1 LRLRAV
7 QVSRSAGMPMPIN
20 YQQAY
25 QQIKDIGAGS
35 KERRKKKEEARELAR
50 NLLASFSTEL
60 DVLKFKVDSAKA
72 ADANIRCA
80 VPLNEPLA
88 SSHPIPDSDIQVTL
102 IAADGSQII
111 PNRHDSLQYYVI
123 NVGVIAMQIGSGN
136 TPEVETDTELRI
148 LDEFDDTF
156 FSDSQVALQRDV
168 AERKKLLEMSEKYSG
183 TIIAL
188 TEGQLELW
196 GSVDNEN
203 AREFEKSLQDYLNV
217 LEQLQKKK
225 IIAGG
230 YVDKPGANWFVKLLE
245 IAGTPADELKNV
257 RKNRLL
263 AGVTD
268 LWLFSQILGEHERSA
283 VFALQAKSA
292 EKYKGA
298 LAIHFFYINVGDKK
312 HPKIA
317 RVDVPLWV
325 AENPSMLNAL
335 HSVLVEQ
342 SRIMGKAP
350 FPYLLHRAHEIA
362 VVTHREKEEIDR
374 LLSRDILS
382 NGGELG
388 EKSGKQTAKDLQG
401 RTRR

>member
-1 LRLRAV
+1 
-7 QVSRSAGMPMPIN
+7 MPIN
-20 YQQAY
+20 YQEIY
-25 QQIKDIGAGS
+25 TQIKQVGLGA
-35 KERRKKKEEARELAR
+35 KERRKRKEEAQEQAQK
-50 NLLASFSTEL
+50 LLERYSSEL
-60 DVLKFKVDSAKA
+60 DFLRSKVDSAKA

-80 VPLNEPLA
+80 VPLDEELA
-88 SSHPIPDSDIQVTL
+88 SSHPLPDSVSQATLTPGVATL
-102 IAADGSQII
+102 IAADGSQIV
-111 PNRHDSLQYYVI
+111 PNRHDALQYYVI
-123 NVGVIAMQIGSGN
+123 NVGAIAMQIGSGN
-136 TPEVETDTELRI
+136 TPEVETDTELRV

-156 FSDSQVALQRDV
+156 FSEGQVALQRDV
-168 AERKKLLEMSEKYSG
+168 AERKKLLEMAENYSG

-217 LEQLQKKK
+217 LEQLHRKN

-245 IAGTPADELKNV
+245 IASTPADELKNV

-325 AENPSMLNAL
+325 AENPSMLNTL
-335 HSVLVEQ
+335 HAVLIEQ
-342 SRIMGKAP
+342 SKIMGKAP

-388 EKSGKQTAKDLQG
+388 EKSGKQSAKDSQG
-401 RTRR
+401 RIRR

>member
-1 LRLRAV
+1 
-7 QVSRSAGMPMPIN
+7 MPID
-20 YQQAY
+20 Y
-25 QQIKDIGAGS
+25 QQIYTRIKEIGAGA
-35 KERRKKKEEARELAR
+35 KEREKKKEEARELAQ
-50 NLLASFSTEL
+50 NLLASFNSEL
-60 DVLKFKVDSAKA
+60 DALRSKVDSAKS
-72 ADANIRCA
+72 ADSNIRCA
-80 VPLNEPLA
+80 VPLNEILA
-88 SSHPIPDSDIQVTL
+88 SHSPVPDSVIQATI
-102 IAADGSQII
+102 IAADGSQIV
-111 PNRHDSLQYYVI
+111 PNRHEALQYYVI
-123 NVGVIAMQIGSGN
+123 NVGAIAMQTGSGN
-136 TPEVETDTELRI
+136 VPEVETDTDLRV

-168 AERKKLLEMSEKYSG
+168 AERKKLLEMSERYSG

-203 AREFEKSLQDYLNV
+203 AKEFEKSLQDYLHA
-217 LEQLQKKK
+217 LEEMHKKK

-230 YVDKPGANWFVKLLE
+230 YVDKPGANWFIKLLE
-245 IAGTPADELKNV
+245 IAGTPQDELKNV

-292 EKYKGA
+292 EKYRDA
-298 LAIHFFYINVGDKK
+298 LAIHFFYINVGDRK

-325 AENPSMLNAL
+325 AENPTMLNAL

-342 SRIMGKAP
+342 SKIMGRSP

-362 VVTHREKEEIDR
+362 VVTHQEKEEIDR

>member
-1 LRLRAV
+1 
-7 QVSRSAGMPMPIN
+7 MPID
-20 YQQAY
+20 Y
-25 QQIKDIGAGS
+25 QQIYTRIKEIGAGA
-35 KERRKKKEEARELAR
+35 KEREKKKEDAQKLAQ
-50 NLLASFSTEL
+50 NLLASFNSEL
-60 DVLKFKVDSAKA
+60 DALRSKVDSAKA
-72 ADANIRCA
+72 ADSNIRCA
-80 VPLNEPLA
+80 VPLNEALA
-88 SSHPIPDSDIQVTL
+88 SSHPVPASVIQATL
-102 IAADGSQII
+102 IAADGSQIV
-111 PNRHDSLQYYVI
+111 PNRHDPLQYYVI
-123 NVGVIAMQIGSGN
+123 NVGAIAMQIGSGN
-136 TPEVETDTELRI
+136 TPEVETDTELRV

-168 AERKKLLEMSEKYSG
+168 AERKKLLEMAENYSG

-203 AREFEKSLQDYLNV
+203 AREFEKSLLDYLSV
-217 LEQLQKKK
+217 LEQLRRKQ

-268 LWLFSQILGEHERSA
+268 LWLFSQILDEHERSA

-325 AENPSMLNAL
+325 AENPSMLNVL
-335 HSVLVEQ
+335 HVVLVEQ

-382 NGGELG
+382 SGGELG
-388 EKSGKQTAKDLQG
+388 EKSGKQTAKDSKG

>member
-1 LRLRAV
+1 
-7 QVSRSAGMPMPIN
+7 MPID
-20 YQQAY
+20 YQQVY
-25 QQIKDIGAGS
+25 TRIKEIGAGA
-35 KERRKKKEEARELAR
+35 KEREKKKEEAQKLAQ
-50 NLLASFSTEL
+50 NLLASFNSEL
-60 DVLKFKVDSAKA
+60 DKLRSKVDSAKA
-72 ADANIRCA
+72 ADSNIRCA
-80 VPLNEPLA
+80 VPLNEVLA
-88 SSHPIPDSDIQVTL
+88 SHHPVPDTTIQATV
-102 IAADGSQII
+102 IAADGSQIV
-111 PNRHDSLQYYVI
+111 PSRHEALQYYVI
-123 NVGVIAMQIGSGN
+123 NVGGIAMEIGSGN
-136 TPEVETDTELRI
+136 TPEVETDTELRV
-148 LDEFDDTF
+148 LDEFDDTY

-203 AREFEKSLQDYLNV
+203 AREFEKSLQDYLRV
-217 LEQLQKKK
+217 LEQLRQKQ

-230 YVDKPGANWFVKLLE
+230 YVDKPGANWVVKLLE
-245 IAGTPADELKNV
+245 IAGTPQDELKSV

-268 LWLFSQILGEHERSA
+268 HWLFSQILGEHERSA

-292 EKYKGA
+292 EKYKDA
-298 LAIHFFYINVGDKK
+298 LSIHFFYINVGDKK

-325 AENPSMLNAL
+325 AENKSMLNGL
-335 HSVLVEQ
+335 HLVLVEQ
-342 SRIMGKAP
+342 SKIMGNSQQ

-362 VVTHREKEEIDR
+362 IVTHREKEEIDR

-382 NGGELG
+382 RG
-388 EKSGKQTAKDLQG
+388 
-401 RTRR
+401 

>member
-1 LRLRAV
+1 
-7 QVSRSAGMPMPIN
+7 MPIN

-50 NLLASFSTEL
+50 NLLASFSFEL
-60 DVLKFKVDSAKA
+60 DVLKSKVDSAKA
-72 ADANIRCA
+72 ADSNIRCA

-88 SSHPIPDSDIQVTL
+88 SHHPAPDSVIQATL
-102 IAADGSQII
+102 IAADGSQIV
-111 PNRHDSLQYYVI
+111 PNRHDPLQYYVI
-123 NVGVIAMQIGSGN
+123 NVGAIAMQIGSGN
-136 TPEVETDTELRI
+136 TPEVETDTELHV
-148 LDEFDDTF
+148 LDEFDDTY

-168 AERKKLLEMSEKYSG
+168 AERKKLLGMAEKYSG
-183 TIIAL
+183 TVIAL

-203 AREFEKSLQDYLNV
+203 AREFEKSLQDYLHA
-217 LEQLQKKK
+217 LEEMRQKQ
-225 IIAGG
+225 IVTGG

-268 LWLFSQILGEHERSA
+268 LWLFSQILGEHERST

-298 LAIHFFYINVGDKK
+298 LAIHFFYINVGDRK

-325 AENPSMLNAL
+325 ADNQTILNTL
-335 HSVLVEQ
+335 HSILVEQ
-342 SRIMGKAP
+342 SKIMGKSP

-382 NGGELG
+382 SGGELG
-388 EKSGKQTAKDLQG
+388 EKSGKQSAKDLQG

>member
-1 LRLRAV
+1 
-7 QVSRSAGMPMPIN
+7 MPIN

-25 QQIKDIGAGS
+25 ECIKENGAKS
-35 KERRKKKEEARELAR
+35 EERKKRKEEAQELAH
-50 NLLASFSTEL
+50 NLLASFNSEL
-60 DVLKFKVDSAKA
+60 DALRSKVDSAKT
-72 ADANIRCA
+72 ADSNIRCA
-80 VPLNEPLA
+80 VPLTENLA
-88 SSHPIPDSDIQVTL
+88 SSHPVPDSPTQVTV
-102 IAADGSQII
+102 IAADGSQIV
-111 PNRHDSLQYYVI
+111 PNRHEPFQYYVI
-123 NVGVIAMQIGSGN
+123 NVGAIAMQIGSGN
-136 TPEVETDTELRI
+136 QSEVETNTELHV

-168 AERKKLLEMSEKYSG
+168 AERKKLLEMAERYSG
-183 TIIAL
+183 AVIAL

-203 AREFEKSLQDYLNV
+203 AKEFEKSLQDYLHA
-217 LEQLQKKK
+217 LELMQHKE
-225 IIAGG
+225 IVTCG

-268 LWLFSQILGEHERSA
+268 LWMFSQLLGEHERSA
-283 VFALQAKSA
+283 VFALKAKSA
-292 EKYKGA
+292 EKYKGG
-298 LAIHFFYINVGDKK
+298 LSIHFFYLNVGDKK

-335 HSVLVEQ
+335 HSVLIAQ
-342 SRIMGKAP
+342 TKIMGKAP

-374 LLSRDILS
+374 LLSRNILS
-382 NGGELG
+382 SGGTLG
-388 EKSGKQTAKDLQG
+388 EKSGKQTAKDSQG

>member
-1 LRLRAV
+1 
-7 QVSRSAGMPMPIN
+7 MPIN
-20 YQQAY
+20 YQEIY
-25 QQIKDIGAGS
+25 TRIKEIGAGA
-35 KERRKKKEEARELAR
+35 KEKEKKKEEARELAQ
-50 NLLASFSTEL
+50 NLLSSFNSEL
-60 DVLKFKVDSAKA
+60 DALRSKVDYAKA
-72 ADANIRCA
+72 ADSNIRCA
-80 VPLNEPLA
+80 VPLNELLA
-88 SSHPIPDSDIQVTL
+88 SHSPVPDSVIQATL
-102 IAADGSQII
+102 IAADGSQIV
-111 PNRHDSLQYYVI
+111 PNRHDPLQYYVI
-123 NVGVIAMQIGSGN
+123 NVGAIAMQIGSGN
-136 TPEVETDTELRI
+136 TPEVETDTELRV
-148 LDEFDDTF
+148 LDEFDDTY

-168 AERKKLLEMSEKYSG
+168 AERKKLLEMSERYSG

-203 AREFEKSLQDYLNV
+203 AKEFEKSLHDYLHA
-217 LEQLQKKK
+217 LEEMHKKK

-230 YVDKPGANWFVKLLE
+230 YVDKPGANWVVKLLE
-245 IAGTPADELKNV
+245 IAGTPQDELKNV

-268 LWLFSQILGEHERSA
+268 YWMFSQILDEHERSA

-292 EKYKGA
+292 EKYKDA
-298 LAIHFFYINVGDKK
+298 LAIHFFYINVGNKK
-312 HPKIA
+312 YPKIA

-325 AENPSMLNAL
+325 VENPSMLNAL

-342 SRIMGKAP
+342 SKIMGNSQQ

-362 VVTHREKEEIDR
+362 IVTHREKEEIDR

-382 NGGELG
+382 RGSQLG
-388 EKSGKQTAKDLQG
+388 EKSPKQSAKDLQG

>member
-1 LRLRAV
+1 
-7 QVSRSAGMPMPIN
+7 MPIN
-20 YQQAY
+20 YQQTY
-25 QQIKDIGAGS
+25 QQIKEIGAGT
-35 KERRKKKEEARELAR
+35 KERQKKKEEAQELAR
-50 NLLASFSTEL
+50 NLLTSFDSEL
-60 DVLKFKVDSAKA
+60 DSLRSKVDSARQ
-72 ADANIRCA
+72 ADSNIRCA
-80 VPLNEPLA
+80 VPLTETLA
-88 SSHPIPDSDIQVTL
+88 STHPVPASVIQATL
-102 IAADGSQII
+102 IAADGSQIV
-111 PNRHDSLQYYVI
+111 PNRHDPLQYYVI
-123 NVGVIAMQIGSGN
+123 NVGAIAMQIGSGN
-136 TPEVETDTELRI
+136 TPEVVTDTELRV

-168 AERKKLLEMSEKYSG
+168 AERRKLLEMAENYSG

-217 LEQLQKKK
+217 LAQLQKKQ

-245 IAGTPADELKNV
+245 IAGTPPEELKNV

-283 VFALQAKSA
+283 IFALQAKSA
-292 EKYKGA
+292 EKYKDA

-317 RVDVPLWV
+317 RVDVPRWV
-325 AENPSMLNAL
+325 AENPSMLNVL
-335 HSVLVEQ
+335 HVVLVEQ
-342 SRIMGKAP
+342 SKIMGKAP

-362 VVTHREKEEIDR
+362 IVTYREKEEIDR

-382 NGGELG
+382 SGGELG